1 MKYNRTYLVPGQ
13 DFKCM
18 SRDLPSI
25 EESRLSFPSGHSS
38 IGFYSMIFLI
48 FFIQHT
54 WKCTRLG
61 LMPRLVQLCLFIL
74 AVFIALSR
82 IIDNKHHPTDV
93 LAGTALGILAAVLTF
108 RYLTDLLKKNNYR
121 VVHCFP
127 PMINGS
133 GSGGSATG
141 SLDDEDDVEGQTNDR
156 FVISTTGNE
165 TSASTSLANETFN
178 SRINLKNKD
187 QNFV

>member
-1 MKYNRTYLVPGQ
+1 
-13 DFKCM
+13 M

-38 IGFYSMIFLI
+38 LGFYSMVFLI

-54 WKCTRLG
+54 WKCSRLG

-82 IIDNKHHPTDV
+82 IVDNKHHPTDV
-93 LAGTALGILAAVLTF
+93 LAGTTLGVLAALLTF
-108 RYLTDLLKKNNYR
+108 RYLTDLLKRNNYR

-127 PMINGS
+127 PMISGS
-133 GSGGSATG
+133 GSASASSDSRT
-141 SLDDEDDVEGQTNDR
+141 LDDQDDIEQQTTDR
-156 FVISTTGNE
+156 FIMSSTTGNQTLE
-165 TSASTSLANETFN
+165 MSTPSLVAQIAKETFN
-178 SRINLKNKD
+178 SKSIDLKKEHS
-187 QNFV
+187 FYPV